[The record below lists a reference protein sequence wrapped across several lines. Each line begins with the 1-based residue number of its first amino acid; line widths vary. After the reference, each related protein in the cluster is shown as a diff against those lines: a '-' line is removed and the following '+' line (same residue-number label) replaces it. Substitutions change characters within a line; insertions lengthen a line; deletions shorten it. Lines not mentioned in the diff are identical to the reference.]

1 MNELPS
7 FEKKRIPD
15 QELVEALRAGVDEPE
30 TRRLLEDWTRQ
41 EEEKITEPADAI
53 GFNRKRG
60 KLYVEAGY
68 VAEGIETLEGALDQA
83 FHERREDI
91 IREIQAEIDNVIG
104 R

>member
-1 MNELPS
+1 MSELPS

-15 QELVEALRAGVDEPE
+15 RELVEALQRGVDEPD

-41 EEEKITEPADAI
+41 EEEKIIEPADAI

-68 VAEGIETLEGALDQA
+68 VAEGIETLEDALDQA

-91 IREIQAEIDNVIG
+91 IREIQAEVDNVIG